1 MMNLTIN
8 YSQYNFSDIA
18 QQTIIPSKQVTPL
31 WECTNIIDII
41 NTYQEFWYHYD
52 IVIITVC
59 VMEIMVILIIK
70 DLYKRYRS

>member
-1 MMNLTIN
+1 MNPDIN
-8 YSQYNFSDIA
+8 YSYYNFSDIA
-18 QQTIIPSKQVTPL
+18 QHTIAPIRQVTPL
-31 WECTNIIDII
+31 WECINITEVI

-59 VMEIMVILIIK
+59 VMEIMIILMIK

>member
-1 MMNLTIN
+1 MNPDIN
-8 YSQYNFSDIA
+8 YSYYNFSDIA
-18 QQTIIPSKQVTPL
+18 QQTITPIRQVTPL
-31 WECTNIIDII
+31 WECTNITDII

-59 VMEIMVILIIK
+59 VMEIMIILMIK